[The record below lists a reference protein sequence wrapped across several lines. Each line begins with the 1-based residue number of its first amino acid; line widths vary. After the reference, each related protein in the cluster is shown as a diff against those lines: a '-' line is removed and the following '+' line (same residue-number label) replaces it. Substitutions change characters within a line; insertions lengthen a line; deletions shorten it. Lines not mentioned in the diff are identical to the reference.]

1 MSKHRSVLCSGLA
14 SSYSETQQISKYRR
28 IVCSGLAS
36 SYSEEQHFGLQDA
49 SQRCSTLA
57 WRSS

>member
-1 MSKHRSVLCSGLA
+1 MSKHRS
-14 SSYSETQQISKYRR
+14 
-28 IVCSGLAS
+28 IVCGGLAS

-57 WRSS
+57 WQSS

>member
-1 MSKHRSVLCSGLA
+1 MSKHRN
-14 SSYSETQQISKYRR
+14 

-49 SQRCSTLA
+49 SQRSSTLA
-57 WRSS
+57 WRSR